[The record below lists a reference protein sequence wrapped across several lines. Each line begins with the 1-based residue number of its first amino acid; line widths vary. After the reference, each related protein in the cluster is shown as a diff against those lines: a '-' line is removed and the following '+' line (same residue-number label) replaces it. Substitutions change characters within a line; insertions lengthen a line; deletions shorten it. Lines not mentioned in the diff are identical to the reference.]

1 MARFAMINTGTQFM
15 RAMRAF
21 SARSG
26 DSIHGH
32 RGFSLIELLIVVAI
46 MGILAAIAYPSY
58 GEHVRQ
64 TRRADGHLALLNA
77 VQAMERCRSTRF
89 SYLGCTLPSGYDNS
103 PESFYSV
110 ALTPAPTASTF
121 TVVATAQNA
130 QTADSACATISI
142 NHLGSRT
149 PATCW

>member
-1 MARFAMINTGTQFM
+1 MHVS
-15 RAMRAF
+15 
-21 SARSG
+21 SATELKTRRSTPRLG
-26 DSIHGH
+26 
-32 RGFSLIELLIVVAI
+32 GFSLIELLIVVAI

-89 SYLGCTLPSGYDNS
+89 SYLGCTLPGGYESS

-121 TVVATAQNA
+121 SVVATAQNA
-130 QTADSACATISI
+130 QASDSACATITI
-142 NHLGSRT
+142 DHLGSRT
-149 PATCW
+149 PADCW